1 MENEVA
7 KNSNLWRW
15 RELKSG
21 FDAETALKPAAG
33 TELPNNPEANPEAL
47 SQSDTFIQRAVVDS
61 RLVTK
66 GDLFIALPG
75 DPGPRFNP
83 SYTSTVDG
91 HDFVGAALANGAVAA
106 IVARPIPV
114 ALPQILVSD
123 TYDALWHLGDMARK
137 RLNEPVCAITG
148 SSGKTTAKHFLTAAL
163 SAYSPPGSFNNHIGV
178 PLALANATPYAPAW
192 VFEIGT
198 SGPGEIGPLANMVKA
213 DLAILLN
220 VHNAHIENFSGR
232 EALIA
237 EKTQIFAPFE
247 TEKNKSGGSAGIKI
261 AEVSLGLPG
270 YSFGEAAGA
279 DARIL
284 EVRGDRLVLTLFGEK
299 LQARIPGGG
308 AHRAST
314 LAAVIL
320 ATKLLDSDLSPAL
333 NLDDSAVPSGRG
345 NVLSAAG
352 VTVVDDSYNANPASM
367 QAAITAFC
375 QRDSRRKI
383 AVLGEMREL
392 GGESVSAHKNLLT
405 QLDGF
410 DEVFLVGPAMLRV
423 AVAGG
428 LLSEQAVAQA
438 VQQGSGLGHNNLRFY
453 PEASEVLLKDLAA
466 LIHPEDAL
474 LIKGSNRVF
483 WAQDFVS
490 KLLKVIAE
498 KL

>member
-1 MENEVA
+1 MQNDLA
-7 KNSNLWRW
+7 KKSDLWRW
-15 RELKSG
+15 QELQSG
-21 FDAETALKPAAG
+21 FDTEPTLMPTIAAQ
-33 TELPNNPEANPEAL
+33 LPNGADAL
-47 SQSDTFIQRAVVDS
+47 NQVNLHIQRVVVDS

-83 SYTSTVDG
+83 SYVSQVDG

-106 IVARPIPV
+106 IVARPVAV
-114 ALPQILVSD
+114 ALPQIVVSD
-123 TYDALWHLGDMARK
+123 TYDALWHLGAMARK
-137 RLNEPVCAITG
+137 RLEKPVCAITG

-163 SAYSPPGSFNNHIGV
+163 AAYSPPGSFNNHIGV
-178 PLALANATPYAPAW
+178 PLALANATLDAPAC

-232 EALIA
+232 EALLA
-237 EKTQIFAPFE
+237 EKAQIFAPFAKANNQG
-247 TEKNKSGGSAGIKI
+247 THKGQSSPGIKVVE
-261 AEVSLGLPG
+261 ASLGLPG
-270 YSFGEAAGA
+270 YTFGGLAGT

-284 EVRGDRLVLTLFGEK
+284 EVLGDRLVLSLFGQK
-299 LQARIPGGG
+299 LRARIPGGG

-320 ATKLLDSDLSPAL
+320 ATKLLDRDLSAAL
-333 NLDDSAVPSGRG
+333 NLDDSAVPTGRG
-345 NVLSAAG
+345 NVLSIAG
-352 VTVVDDSYNANPASM
+352 VTIVDDSYNANPASM
-367 QAAITAFC
+367 RAAITAFC

-392 GGESVSAHKNLLT
+392 GDESVAAHQSLLT
-405 QLDGF
+405 QIGRF
-410 DEVFLVGPAMLRV
+410 DEVFLVGPAMMRL
-423 AVAGG
+423 AVSEG
-428 LLSEQAVAQA
+428 LFDEQAAA
-438 VQQGSGLGHNNLRFY
+438 LALQQGSGLVLNNLHFY
-453 PEASEVLLKDLAA
+453 PQASDMLLKDLAT
-466 LIHPEDAL
+466 LIHREDAL

-483 WAQDFVS
+483 WTRDFVS
-490 KLLKVIAE
+490 LLFKAIAE

>member
-1 MENEVA
+1 MQNDVA
-7 KNSNLWRW
+7 KKSNLWRW
-15 RELKSG
+15 QDLKSG
-21 FDAETALKPAAG
+21 FEAQAALQPAAG
-33 TELPNNPEANPEAL
+33 TELPASLDASN
-47 SQSDTFIQRAVVDS
+47 QDDGFIQRVVVDS
-61 RLVTK
+61 RLVTE
-66 GDLFIALPG
+66 GDLFVALPG

-83 SYTSTVDG
+83 SYVSQVDG

-114 ALPQILVSD
+114 ALPQIVVSD

-137 RLNEPVCAITG
+137 RLNQPVCAITG

-178 PLALANATPYAPAW
+178 PLALANATLDAPAW

-198 SGPGEIGPLANMVKA
+198 SSPGEIGPLANMVKA

-237 EKTQIFAPFE
+237 EKTQIFAPFAKAE
-247 TEKNKSGGSAGIKI
+247 HQGKSEGSAGIKI
-261 AEVSLGLPG
+261 VEASLGLPG
-270 YSFGEAAGA
+270 YTFGDLSSA

-284 EVRGDRLVLTLFGEK
+284 EVMGDRLVLTLFGEK
-299 LQARIPGGG
+299 LHARIPGGG
-308 AHRAST
+308 AHRANT

-320 ATKLLDSDLSPAL
+320 ATKLLDKELSPAL
-333 NLDDSAVPSGRG
+333 NLDDSAVPTGRG

-352 VTVVDDSYNANPASM
+352 VTIVDDSYNANPASM
-367 QAAITAFC
+367 QAAIAAFC

-392 GGESVSAHKNLLT
+392 GDESAAAHKTLLT
-405 QLDGF
+405 QLGGF
-410 DEVFLVGPAMLRV
+410 DEVILVGSAMLHL
-423 AVAGG
+423 AVSEG
-428 LLSEQAVAQA
+428 LFD
-438 VQQGSGLGHNNLRFY
+438 QQTAASAAEHGSGLVHNNLHFY
-453 PEASEVLLKDLAA
+453 PEASELLLKDLTG
-466 LIHPEDAL
+466 LIHAEDAL

-483 WAQDFVS
+483 WARDFVS
-490 KLLKVIAE
+490 KLLKAIAE
-498 KL
+498 KS

>member
-1 MENEVA
+1 MENDVA

-15 RELKSG
+15 QDLING
-21 FDAETALKPAAG
+21 FNAEVALKPTGA
-33 TELPNNPEANPEAL
+33 TELSASAKAL
-47 SQSDTFIQRAVVDS
+47 NLATEFIQRVVVDS

-91 HDFVGAALANGAVAA
+91 HDFVGDAQAKGAVAA
-106 IVARPIPV
+106 IVARPVP
-114 ALPQILVSD
+114 ADLPQIVVSD
-123 TYDALWHLGDMARK
+123 TYDALWHLGDMARQ
-137 RLNEPVCAITG
+137 RLHKPVCAITG

-178 PLALANATPYAPAW
+178 PLALANATPGAPAW

-232 EALIA
+232 DALVE
-237 EKTQIFAPFE
+237 EKSQIFAPFAKA
-247 TEKNKSGGSAGIKI
+247 TSIGQGNDGIKI
-261 AEVSLGLPG
+261 VEASLGLSG
-270 YSFGEAAGA
+270 YTFGDLIGA

-284 EVRGDRLVLTLFGEK
+284 EVQGDRLVLSLFGEK

-308 AHRAST
+308 AHRANT

-320 ATKLLDSDLSPAL
+320 ATKLLDRDLSPAL
-333 NLDDSAVPSGRG
+333 SLDDSAVPAGRG
-345 NVLSAAG
+345 NVLSMAG

-367 QAAITAFC
+367 LAAITAFC
-375 QRDSRRKI
+375 QRDSHRKI

-392 GGESVSAHKNLLT
+392 GRESVIAHQNLLT
-405 QLDGF
+405 QLEGF
-410 DEVFLVGPAMLRV
+410 DEVFLVGPAMLQV

-428 LLSEQAVAQA
+428 LLSEQAVALA
-438 VQQGSGLGHNNLRFY
+438 AEQGAGLRHNNLRFY
-453 PEASEVLLKDLAA
+453 PEANEILVKDLTA
-466 LIHPEDAL
+466 LIHPEDGL

-483 WAQDFVS
+483 WAREFVS
-490 KLLKVIAE
+490 KLHKAIAE

>member
-15 RELKSG
+15 QALKSG
-21 FDAETALKPAAG
+21 FDAETALKPAASAK
-33 TELPNNPEANPEAL
+33 LPNSPEGLN
-47 SQSDTFIQRAVVDS
+47 QSDTFIQRVVADS

-75 DPGPRFNP
+75 DPGARFNP
-83 SYTSTVDG
+83 SYVSQADG
-91 HDFVGAALANGAVAA
+91 HDFVGAAAANGAVAA
-106 IVARPIPV
+106 IVARAVPV

-137 RLNEPVCAITG
+137 RLDKPVCAITG
-148 SSGKTTAKHFLTAAL
+148 SSGKTTAKNFLTAAL

-178 PLALANATPYAPAW
+178 PLALANATLDAPAW

-232 EALIA
+232 EALIT
-237 EKTQIFAPFE
+237 EKRQIFAPFTKAMSQDE
-247 TEKNKSGGSAGIKI
+247 NSGEDGAGIKI
-261 AEVSLGLPG
+261 AEASLGLPG
-270 YSFGEAAGA
+270 YSFGDLDGA

-284 EVRGDRLVLTLFGEK
+284 DVQGDRLVLTLFGEK

-320 ATKLLDSDLSPAL
+320 ATKLLGRDLSPAL

-345 NVLSAAG
+345 NVLCISG
-352 VTVVDDSYNANPASM
+352 VTVVDDSYNANPSSM
-367 QAAITAFC
+367 LAAITAFC
-375 QRDSRRKI
+375 QRDSRCKI

-392 GGESVSAHKNLLT
+392 GDESATAHRNLLT
-405 QLDGF
+405 QLGGF
-410 DEVFLVGPAMLRV
+410 DEVFLIGPAMMHL
-423 AVAGG
+423 AVSEG
-428 LLSEQAVAQA
+428 LFDEQTAALA
-438 VQQGSGLGHNNLRFY
+438 TEQGSGLGHDNLRFY
-453 PEASEVLLKDLAA
+453 PEASEILLKDLAG

-483 WAQDFVS
+483 WSRDFVS
-490 KLLKVIAE
+490 KLLKAIAE